1 MCDNAISFPLIDL
14 CFIADKSFFFKED
27 KSLFLKE
34 LFSPSFMNVFFA
46 GGGTDTADALNQARV
61 CFFCH
66 VPPIFWKN
74 EKKNDLFF
82 RVY

>member
-14 CFIADKSFFFKED
+14 CFIAD

-61 CFFCH
+61 C
-66 VPPIFWKN
+66 VLPNPTNIL
-74 EKKNDLFF
+74 EK
-82 RVY
+82 